1 MDKALIDI
9 EVLNGIIKAYNRSKN
24 QTRIFGIILGT
35 KKDNIYHISDIIYGF
50 IFEDGEDEETHKKTY
65 ARINEDNL
73 NSVLN
78 SYSDKFHLIN
88 QQKISEKAAKERD
101 ITFRTNDNLMI
112 LGGFATDKELFSDLH
127 NLYSTIQ
134 QINNKTF
141 KILNSLIL
149 LVDPNHKDNKALKY
163 GIKTYIWEIKSIK
176 IKSEVNRLLTFS
188 EIENEVV
195 ENLNAIHLL
204 NNIFNENKNPELHLF
219 NIELD
224 KKDKK
229 ATNELF
235 FSNEQKKEENTD
247 NDGEKNNLSYIKNKV
262 KQSLDYLEVIEK
274 FLEEIANKNSEGAE
288 VNNEAIILDK
298 IFNDISRLEPILE
311 NKEIINMLCDE
322 IHKNDNLNS
331 LTQLLEV
338 QLNFSGKIHNLIS
351 SS

>member
-176 IKSEVNRLLTFS
+176 IKSEVNRLL
-188 EIENEVV
+188 
-195 ENLNAIHLL
+195 L

-229 ATNELF
+229 TTNELF

>member
-1 MDKALIDI
+1 MDKVLIDI
-9 EVLNGIIKAYNRSKN
+9 EVLNGIIKAYNRTKN
-24 QTRIFGIILGT
+24 QTRIFGIILGS

-50 IFEDGEDEETHKKTY
+50 IFEEGEDEKTQKKSY
-65 ARINEDNL
+65 VRINEENL
-73 NSVLN
+73 NSILN
-78 SYSDKFHLIN
+78 SYSHKFHFVN
-88 QQKISEKAAKERD
+88 QQKTSEKSSKEKD
-101 ITFRTNDNLMI
+101 IGFLSNDNLMI

-127 NLYSTIQ
+127 HLYSTIQ